1 MGMAV
6 VEMAWA
12 AMVVRLPGC
21 FGPRLRLF
29 LCELL
34 ALWLSVVCCS
44 GSCSSFSSSRSSSL
58 SSVVSSACVACV
70 RSNSPLR
77 PSVSSSSWAYITP
90 FPPNQCFNFSIL
102 HCFDELVCLQTSSM
116 MLSNSFCISSFISS
130 ILCEGTEMS
139 DISSSNSCNVSVRLS
154 LTDFS
159 SWPLASVTAF

>member
-6 VEMAWA
+6 VEVVWA
-12 AMVVRLPGC
+12 AMVVWLPGC

-29 LCELL
+29 LCEPP

-77 PSVSSSSWAYITP
+77 PSVCNSSWAYITS
-90 FPPNQCFNFSIL
+90 FPLNQCFIFCIL
-102 HCFDELVCLQTSSM
+102 HYFGGLGCLQTSSM

-130 ILCEGTEMS
+130 ILSEGTEMS

-154 LTDFS
+154 LADFS
-159 SWPLASVTAF
+159 SWLLASVTPF